1 MQKNNII
8 LPAVLSIILLLII
21 TIGLSFAYF
30 TANITGS
37 EETTTITAK
46 GGKMVITYDGGSNVD
61 VDNIAPSNTPFGT
74 KTFTITGYNNTNIA
88 MGYKISLVVESNT
101 FSDNAIQ
108 YKMISTNTGDSG
120 KVATSINVLTNI
132 RSGEGIYPLG
142 YGKFT
147 VPTSGD
153 KVHTYN
159 LELYFPNED
168 YDQIE
173 DQNKQIKAHV
183 IVENFDY
190 DNIPYDEEKG
200 VNKPVLFTG
209 MTPVKWDDEF
219 KEIETTEEDS
229 SWYDYNAKKWANA
242 KTADDSYWVWIPR
255 YAYKITSQYHSST
268 TGTIDIKFLRE
279 ETNVNVTS

>member
-108 YKMISTNTGDSG
+108 YKM
-120 KVATSINVLTNI
+120 
-132 RSGEGIYPLG
+132 
-142 YGKFT
+142 
-147 VPTSGD
+147 
-153 KVHTYN
+153 
-159 LELYFPNED
+159 
-168 YDQIE
+168 
-173 DQNKQIKAHV
+173 
-183 IVENFDY
+183 
-190 DNIPYDEEKG
+190 
-200 VNKPVLFTG
+200 
-209 MTPVKWDDEF
+209 
-219 KEIETTEEDS
+219 
-229 SWYDYNAKKWANA
+229 
-242 KTADDSYWVWIPR
+242 
-255 YAYKITSQYHSST
+255 
-268 TGTIDIKFLRE
+268 
-279 ETNVNVTS
+279 